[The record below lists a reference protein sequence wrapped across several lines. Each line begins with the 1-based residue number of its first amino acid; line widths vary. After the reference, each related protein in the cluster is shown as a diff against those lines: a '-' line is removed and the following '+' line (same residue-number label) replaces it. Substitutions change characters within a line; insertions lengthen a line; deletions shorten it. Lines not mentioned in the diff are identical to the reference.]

1 MRRREFI
8 TLLGGAAAAWPLAAR
23 AQQGVMPVVGF
34 LGSTS
39 PDLYAHVVRSYRQ
52 GLAEAG
58 YVEGRDVAIDFRW
71 AESQYEGLPA
81 LARELV
87 DRRVNVIAAGGL
99 PAAVAAKAATTT
111 ILIVFSIGVDPVA
124 FGLVASLNRP
134 GGNMTGVTNLNLELG
149 SKQLEVLRELLPAA
163 TSMAA
168 LVNPTNSNA
177 DAHSSDLQAAARKLG
192 IELHILHASSERD
205 FDAVFTSLVRT
216 RAGALVIGSDP
227 FYVSRSKQLGA
238 LTARHAVPAIYQ
250 FREFV
255 EGGGLLS
262 YGSSITD
269 AYRLVGVY
277 TGRILRGQKPADLP
291 VQQSAKVELI
301 INLKTAK
308 ALGLTTP
315 LSLLARADEVI
326 E

>member
-1 MRRREFI
+1 MAAFIGRREFI
-8 TLLGGAAAAWPLAAR
+8 TLLGGASTWPLAVR

-87 DRRVNVIAAGGL
+87 DRRVNVIAAGAL

-111 ILIVFSIGVDPVA
+111 IPIVFSIGVDPVA

-168 LVNPTNSNA
+168 LVNPTNPNA

-205 FDAVFTSLVRT
+205 FDAVFISLVRT

-262 YGSSITD
+262 YGAALPTRTVWSASTPGASSRARSLPT
-269 AYRLVGVY
+269 YRSSSPP
-277 TGRILRGQKPADLP
+277 K
-291 VQQSAKVELI
+291 S
-301 INLKTAK
+301 
-308 ALGLTTP
+308 
-315 LSLLARADEVI
+315 SW
-326 E
+326 

>member
-1 MRRREFI
+1 MNLTRRR
-8 TLLGGAAAAWPLAAR
+8 
-23 AQQGVMPVVGF
+23 F
-34 LGSTS
+34 LT
-39 PDLYAHVVRSYRQ
+39 R
-52 GLAEAG
+52 
-58 YVEGRDVAIDFRW
+58 
-71 AESQYEGLPA
+71 
-81 LARELV
+81 
-87 DRRVNVIAAGGL
+87 IAAGAL

-111 ILIVFSIGVDPVA
+111 IPIVFSIGVDPVA

-168 LVNPTNSNA
+168 LVNPTNPNA

-216 RAGALVIGSDP
+216 RAGARVFGSDP
-227 FYVSRSKQLGA
+227 FYVSSSKQLGA

-277 TGRILRGQKPADLP
+277 TGRILRGEKPADLP